1 MCPRPANAR
10 PLHVVRFAAS
20 WGWDPLVSSNHPS
33 TPHRPAHA
41 VSSNLPSTPHRPAH
55 AVSSNLLGANACRAL
70 NRRALAT
77 RRHAW
82 RNLLGMGS
90 ARVYPCMAG
99 LVTGL
104 ARAGA
109 MHHRHWYEVDIPMTV
124 YRYEDL
130 VENPMFVLEKAL
142 KSSGLWAKCT
152 SFFLLFFLARA
163 SFCSLVAV
171 PTSSFVCNIR
181 ATLLRHLYVQEPRGR
196 RTLNSG
202 SPALHPPNRLRARA
216 CEVDIRPAIVNGRL
230 KV

>member
-152 SFFLLFFLARA
+152 SFFLLFFWLG
-163 SFCSLVAV
+163 LH
-171 PTSSFVCNIR
+171 FVVW
-181 ATLLRHLYVQEPRGR
+181 LPF
-196 RTLNSG
+196 
-202 SPALHPPNRLRARA
+202 
-216 CEVDIRPAIVNGRL
+216 RPAPSCAIFGPRCYDICMSKSRAEDAPL
-230 KV
+230 TAALQPCTPPTA